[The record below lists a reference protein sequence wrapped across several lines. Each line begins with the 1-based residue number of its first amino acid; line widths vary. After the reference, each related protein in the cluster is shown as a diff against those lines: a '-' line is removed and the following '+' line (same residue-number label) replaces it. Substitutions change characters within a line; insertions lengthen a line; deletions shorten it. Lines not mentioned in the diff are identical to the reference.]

1 MHFFKLLNIFHDVR
15 LQAPIQH
22 LPCEVCGE
30 VLDHEVLNGG
40 CKVEGKPR
48 ITHAN
53 EEQGSHTTF
62 SEMLTCKANDID
74 VAVWH
79 QQIRFQK

>member
-1 MHFFKLLNIFHDVR
+1 MKIFHDVR

-53 EEQGSHTTF
+53 EEQGSIQHF
-62 SEMLTCKANDID
+62 KK
-74 VAVWH
+74 
-79 QQIRFQK
+79 R